1 MERGH
6 DGQCPR
12 CAHRRTNDLSL
23 ERFLA
28 HCARECICCRRCGG
42 GGIPCAGITAGGL
55 CDALC
60 SCDEEYEADRPDCSD
75 PCGDDGYDSD
85 YEDQP

>member
-1 MERGH
+1 MNVDDPDFDDEGYQRWLAE
-6 DGQCPR
+6 
-12 CAHRRTNDLSL
+12 CAS
-23 ERFLA
+23 
-28 HCARECICCRRCGG
+28 ECRCCRDCRG

-55 CDALC
+55 CDQMC
-60 SCDEEYEADRPDCSD
+60 VCDDGPDCSD